1 MITLEIDGKRVQ
13 AEAGQT
19 ILEAAQ
25 AAGIRIP
32 TLCHL
37 PGLSPR
43 GSCRICLVEVTNWN
57 GKLVPACAT
66 QVQEG
71 MRVAANSPRLVELR
85 RQVLELLFAERN
97 HICAIC
103 VSNGHC
109 ELQDLAMELGVTHVR
124 YPYLYPQAEV
134 DASHPRFVLDHN
146 RCVLCMRC
154 VRVCAE
160 VEGAHTWGVMG
171 RGIDSRVVV
180 DMEEPWGRSQTCTAC
195 GKCVQLCPTGALFEK
210 GKGVAEMEKRRDFLP
225 YLQAMREED

>member
-1 MITLEIDGKRVQ
+1 
-13 AEAGQT
+13 
-19 ILEAAQ
+19 
-25 AAGIRIP
+25 
-32 TLCHL
+32 
-37 PGLSPR
+37 
-43 GSCRICLVEVTNWN
+43 
-57 GKLVPACAT
+57 
-66 QVQEG
+66 
-71 MRVAANSPRLVELR
+71 
-85 RQVLELLFAERN
+85 
-97 HICAIC
+97 
-103 VSNGHC
+103 
-109 ELQDLAMELGVTHVR
+109 MELGVTHVR

-210 GKGVAEMEKRRDFLP
+210 GKGAAEMEKRRDFLP
-225 YLQAMREED
+225 YLQTMREED